1 MKIKRKKTRVIHI
14 GKVDIGG
21 SNPVIVQSMTKNK
34 LEDTDKIREEI
45 KELVKCGCEIIRIA
59 VPDKDSI
66 YFLRKLINEGIFKVP
81 LVADIQFDYRLAL
94 ESMDAGVDGVRI
106 NPGNIGSRE
115 RVAEIVNKARDKKV
129 ALRIGV
135 NSGSLDKKIL
145 SENNGD
151 IVNSMVDSTLEYVRL
166 LEDLKFGNFKISA
179 KASTVLDAINVYE
192 IISKK
197 VGYPLHLGITE
208 AGPVFSGS
216 IKSSIG
222 MGILLSEGIGD
233 TIRISLTGSS
243 ADEVKAGY
251 IILNSLNL
259 RKVGVDIVS
268 CPSCGRTSEDYRQ
281 LVYEIEKL
289 TSGIKKNLKVA
300 VMGCIVNGPG
310 EAREADI
317 GVAFGNKKA
326 AIFLKGKVIRR
337 VDRDKAL
344 KDFEKELKKI
354 I

>member
-1 MKIKRKKTRVIHI
+1 MEIKRKKTRVINI
-14 GKVDIGG
+14 GKIKIGG
-21 SNPVIVQSMTKNK
+21 NNPVIVQSMTKNK
-34 LEDTDKIREEI
+34 LEDTDEIRQEI
-45 KELVKCGCEIIRIA
+45 RQLIECGCEIVRIA
-59 VPDKDSI
+59 VPDKNSI
-66 YFLRKLINEGIFKVP
+66 YFLKKLINEGIFKIP

-94 ESMDAGVDGVRI
+94 DCMDVGVDGVRI
-106 NPGNIGSRE
+106 NPGNIGTTG
-115 RVAEIVNKARDKKV
+115 RVAEIINKARRKKV
-129 ALRIGV
+129 ALRVGV
-135 NSGSLDKKIL
+135 NSGSLDKRIL
-145 SENNGD
+145 SKNNGN

-166 LEDLKFGNFKISA
+166 LESLKFDNFKISA

-192 IISKK
+192 IISSK
-197 VGYPLHLGITE
+197 VNYPLHLGITE
-208 AGPVFSGS
+208 AGPTFGGS
-216 IKSSIG
+216 IKSSVG

-243 ADEVKAGY
+243 VDEVKAGY

-289 TSGIKKNLKVA
+289 TYGIKKNLKVA

-310 EAREADI
+310 EAKEADI
-317 GVAFGNKKA
+317 GIAFGNKKA
-326 AIFLKGKVIRR
+326 AIFLKGKVIKR

-344 KDFEKELKKI
+344 ADFEDELKKFI
-354 I
+354 